1 VLFWIEENKMSHQTG
16 IKCNEDL
23 RGFFAKAKEGRM
35 RLIKVI
41 INNSEQL
48 ALETYKETSSKDWKL
63 DYNDCVVPVLDPK
76 TPCYLFYRL
85 DDKNDNNGYMW
96 LFITWSP
103 DFASVKNKML
113 YAATKSTLKL
123 EFGAGHIKDEL
134 FGTVKEDCSLEGYLK
149 HLKSQLAPKPMTNRE
164 EELEQI
170 KLNETRTNINVDTKQ
185 KTLQGVMFP
194 LEKRADDYLI
204 KFQNGFL
211 NYLQFTIDI
220 KNQLILLDR
229 YKENLNAD
237 QFASECN
244 KDNGCFHLY
253 RFIHRF
259 DNVEFKNVLFI
270 YSMPGFSASIK
281 ERMLY
286 SSCKNEFLNFIKSNY
301 SLVDVSKTFEISEAN
316 EITEDFLIEELHPKQ
331 AVSAKKFDKPKL
343 ATKGPRRITRGNDD

>member
-1 VLFWIEENKMSHQTG
+1 
-16 IKCNEDL
+16 
-23 RGFFAKAKEGRM
+23 
-35 RLIKVI
+35 
-41 INNSEQL
+41 
-48 ALETYKETSSKDWKL
+48 
-63 DYNDCVVPVLDPK
+63 
-76 TPCYLFYRL
+76 
-85 DDKNDNNGYMW
+85 
-96 LFITWSP
+96 
-103 DFASVKNKML
+103 ML
-113 YAATKSTLKL
+113 YAATKSKKL

-281 ERMLY
+281 E
-286 SSCKNEFLNFIKSNY
+286 
-301 SLVDVSKTFEISEAN
+301 
-316 EITEDFLIEELHPKQ
+316 
-331 AVSAKKFDKPKL
+331 
-343 ATKGPRRITRGNDD
+343 